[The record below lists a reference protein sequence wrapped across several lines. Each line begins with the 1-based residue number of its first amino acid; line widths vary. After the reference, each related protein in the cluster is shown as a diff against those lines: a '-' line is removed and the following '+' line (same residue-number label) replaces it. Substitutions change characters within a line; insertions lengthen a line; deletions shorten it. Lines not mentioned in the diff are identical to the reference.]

1 MQYCVLDLAAGRSGE
16 LLLADSSQPLLL
28 QMTEYPRGG
37 VAANAPAAPTAAITA
52 AANILLRASRGQS
65 SHIRA
70 GRHKPVA
77 AMTATDLGFYFGG
90 RVLSVVTAACTT

>member
-1 MQYCVLDLAAGRSGE
+1 
-16 LLLADSSQPLLL
+16 
-28 QMTEYPRGG
+28 MTEYPRGG

-90 RVLSVVTAACTT
+90 RGAVCCDGGVYDMKKLPRHMTMVVSYARA